1 MFAPTCYDCGCMKGV
16 LHHLHLRKR
25 GAHGTEPFPSK
36 KAGIRLLD
44 HVALAAGIIGPAM
57 TLPQI
62 YQIFH
67 FHNATG
73 VSVLSWAA
81 FAILDIPFIIYGLVH
96 KDRLITI
103 TYILWLVANLAV
115 AFGSI
120 FYGALG
126 V

>member
-1 MFAPTCYDCGCMKGV
+1 MKGV

-81 FAILDIPFIIYGLVH
+81 FAILDIPFILYALVH
-96 KDRLITI
+96 RNSMLVT
-103 TYILWLVANLAV
+103 TYTLWLVANLTV
-115 AFGSI
+115 AFGALY
-120 FYGALG
+120 YGG
-126 V
+126 S